1 MAFRN
6 GSPEPTPLPAEIR
19 PEFADVLATV
29 EPLEHPYPRERPGVH
44 RVQRSLLEYGHLGW
58 RMEAWAAHGAALG
71 LTYTF
76 PLLDKRIMEFAL
88 SLPGRMFFRNGWK
101 RWLYRTA
108 MEDIMPDFVR
118 WNPTKYDNAA
128 AHQLRTVL
136 REPADVYRD
145 RLLERQG
152 NPLVDVSVL
161 LAAQDRQ
168 QLRASPNGSSPPSP
182 GKPVGAGAWL
192 AFTRLLPA

>member
-1 MAFRN
+1 
-6 GSPEPTPLPAEIR
+6 
-19 PEFADVLATV
+19 
-29 EPLEHPYPRERPGVH
+29 
-44 RVQRSLLEYGHLGW
+44 
-58 RMEAWAAHGAALG
+58 
-71 LTYTF
+71 
-76 PLLDKRIMEFAL
+76 
-88 SLPGRMFFRNGWK
+88 
-101 RWLYRTA
+101 